1 MSERE
6 RITPIDNRRRLSRCR
21 RGRGLIEAHTFFK
34 DFCLLNHLDSLDD
47 ERFMR
52 KHRADTF
59 AGAAADAD
67 LGMDMRDIEM
77 LIHVVGEH
85 FNGGYRAMLSA
96 G

>member
-1 MSERE
+1 
-6 RITPIDNRRRLSRCR
+6 
-21 RGRGLIEAHTFFK
+21 
-34 DFCLLNHLDSLDD
+34 
-47 ERFMR
+47 MR